1 MADTIYVYTDG
12 ACSGNPGPG
21 GWGVFMKYGEK
32 TKELYGSEKETTNN
46 RMELTAAIKALYAI
60 TPKSFGKWRVLLTT
74 DSTYVRD
81 GITRWLSKWK
91 SNNWKTSNKKD
102 VKNVDLWKEL
112 DEAIKPHDVR
122 FAWVKGHNGHA
133 GNERADTLACIGRDE
148 AM

>member
-1 MADTIYVYTDG
+1 MAETIYVYTDG

-32 TKELYGSEKETTNN
+32 TKELYGSEKDTTNN

-60 TPKSFGKWRVLLTT
+60 TPKSSGKWRVLLAT

-102 VKNVDLWKEL
+102 VKNVDLWQEL
-112 DEAIKPHDVR
+112 DEAIKLHDVR
-122 FAWVKGHNGHA
+122 FAWVKGHSGHS
-133 GNERADTLACIGRDE
+133 GNERADRLACIGRDE